1 MKEGR
6 YGLAIKKTDFKTKFL
21 FVIQLIV
28 VISLFNSIIASY
40 NGRYMLYKPYEKMFE
55 NGGYFFSMT
64 NSIANDDEHITKS
77 FDKLKGDYTFFT
89 FPGLTPRINEEE
101 NVRLLIIDDEFYN
114 KLRLPLKSGKYS
126 SNADFYGIISC
137 NNMFHT
143 NDTVPL
149 YDFDLNISVCGELT
163 NPTYFPTLNSY
174 TANGDVRMF
183 YSKYSI
189 ELDLLPFIL
198 VPMSSYVKMCEK
210 VGEIAWLELGGIIY
224 YNSPPSDIEHKNNL
238 QVLSQEQIIVD
249 LIEVNDRTIKY
260 LNEDVNKYMPI
271 SILALIVSVIGIVC
285 STAIYSI
292 KQIKTYTVYYLCGMQ
307 WQDALNLIAVNV
319 ILMLTISLGIVIA
332 AGVIFNILGL
342 FSNFGFVIR
351 FNNLAITF
359 AIVFC
364 VFVIAMIFPAVFL
377 RKQSPVDLLRRNR
390 E

>member
-1 MKEGR
+1 MKNGK
-6 YGLAIKKTDFKTKFL
+6 YSLAIKKTDLKTKFL
-21 FVIQLIV
+21 FVIQLTV
-28 VISLFNSIIASY
+28 VISLFNSIAASY
-40 NGRYMLYKPYEKMFE
+40 NGRYMLYKPYEKMLE

-64 NSIANDDEHITKS
+64 NSIANDEEHITKS
-77 FDKLKGDYTFFT
+77 FDKLKGNYTFFT
-89 FPGLTPRINEEE
+89 FHGLTPRINEEE

-114 KLRLPLKSGKYS
+114 KLRLPLKSGKYN

-143 NDTVPL
+143 GDKISL
-149 YDFDLNISVCGELT
+149 YDYDLNISVCGELT

-174 TANGDVRMF
+174 AANGDVRMF

-198 VPMSSYVKMCEK
+198 VPMSSYVKMSEK
-210 VGEIAWLELGGIIY
+210 AGDIAWQELGGIIY
-224 YNSPPSDIEHKNNL
+224 YNSPPSDIEHKSNL
-238 QVLSQEQIIVD
+238 QALSQEQIIVD
-249 LIEVNDRTIKY
+249 LTEVKDRTSKY

-307 WQDALNLIAVNV
+307 WKDALKLIAANI
-319 ILMLTISLGIVIA
+319 ILMLAISVGIVIA
-332 AGVIFNILGL
+332 IGVIFNISGL
-342 FSNFGFVIR
+342 FGNFGFVIR
-351 FNNLAITF
+351 SNNLAITA

-364 VFVIAMIFPAVFL
+364 VFIIAMAFPAIFL
-377 RKQSPVDLLRRNR
+377 RKRSPVDLLRRNK
-390 E
+390 